1 MANNSLHKNPAP
13 VKNAPRALLDGLQR
27 NLHSLSGASQDYDS
41 LLQAID
47 SARFVLIGEASHG
60 THEFYKERVKITQRL
75 ILEKGFT
82 AIAVEA
88 DWPDAW
94 RVNRYVRGLS
104 ADADARE
111 ALAGFEHFPAW
122 MWRNTAVCDF
132 IEWLRQHNKA
142 LSPEKQV
149 GFYGMDLYSL
159 FRSME
164 EVLSYLDRT
173 DPDEALRA
181 RSRYACFHHVAQNS
195 QAYGYG
201 AAYGMARS
209 CEDDVVQQLRDM
221 TLRLAQN
228 PSTPSLARDD
238 YFYAQQNARLVR
250 NAEEY
255 YRSMFRGRVSSW
267 NLRDSHMVETLVALS
282 NHLSQDEGAAAPR
295 MAVWAHNS
303 HLGDAGVTDMGDRG
317 EWNVGQLMRERFGAD
332 AFLIGMSTHHG
343 TVTAASEWDEP
354 PQRKR
359 VRPGLEGS
367 WEAVFHQVGTPN
379 FMLLLKDNTELLNLT
394 EALRLQ
400 RAIGVIYRP
409 ETERQSHY
417 FFTHLGR
424 QFDALLHW
432 DESHALEPLD
442 KGLAWHE
449 GLAGEVPETYPS
461 GM

>member
-1 MANNSLHKNPAP
+1 MSANSLNKQPAR
-13 VKNAPRALLDGLQR
+13 VKDVPHALLGGLQR
-27 NLHSLSGASQDYDS
+27 NLHPLTGEAQDYDP
-41 LLQAID
+41 LLQAIG

-60 THEFYKERVKITQRL
+60 THEFYRERVKVTQRL

-104 ADADARE
+104 GDQDARE
-111 ALAGFEHFPAW
+111 ALAGFERFPAW
-122 MWRNTAVCDF
+122 MWRNTEVCDF
-132 IEWLRQHNKA
+132 VEWLRQHNSG
-142 LSPEKQV
+142 LSPDQQV

-164 EVLSYLDRT
+164 EVLVYLDRT
-173 DPDEALRA
+173 DPVAALRA
-181 RSRYACFHHVAQNS
+181 RSRYACFDHVGQDS
-195 QAYGYG
+195 QAYGYA

-209 CEDDVVQQLRDM
+209 CEDEVVQQLRAM
-221 TLRLAQN
+221 TLRLTQYA
-228 PSTPSLARDD
+228 PTPSLARDE

-282 NHLSQDEGAAAPR
+282 NHLSQGAAAPR

-303 HLGDAGVTDMGDRG
+303 HLGDAGVTDMGERG
-317 EWNVGQLMRERFGAD
+317 EWNVGQLMRERYGAE

-343 TVTAASEWDEP
+343 TVTAASDWDEP

-359 VRPGLEGS
+359 VRAGLEGS

-379 FMLLLKDNTELLNLT
+379 FMLLLRDHSELQNWC

-417 FFTHLGR
+417 FYTHLAR

-432 DESHALEPLD
+432 DETRALEPLD
-442 KGLAWHE
+442 KGLTWHQGE
-449 GLAGEVPETYPS
+449 AGEVPETYPT

>member
-1 MANNSLHKNPAP
+1 MSINSLNKLLTP

-27 NLHSLSGASQDYDS
+27 NLHPLVGGLQDYNP
-41 LLQAID
+41 LLEAID
-47 SARFVLIGEASHG
+47 TARFVLIGEASHG
-60 THEFYKERVKITQRL
+60 THEFYRERVKITQRL

-104 ADADARE
+104 TDPDARE
-111 ALAGFEHFPAW
+111 ALAGFERFPAW
-122 MWRNTAVCDF
+122 MWRNTEVCDF
-132 IEWLRQHNKA
+132 VEWLRQHNSG
-142 LSPEKQV
+142 LGLEQQV

-173 DPDEALRA
+173 DPVEAHRA
-181 RSRYACFHHVAQNS
+181 RSRYACFDHVGQDS

-209 CEDDVVQQLRDM
+209 CEDEVVQQLRDM
-221 TLRLAQN
+221 TLRLTQH
-228 PSTPSLARDD
+228 PSAPSLARDE
-238 YFYAQQNARLVR
+238 FFHAQQNARLVR
-250 NAEEY
+250 NAEAY
-255 YRSMFRGRVSSW
+255 YRSMFRGRASSW

-282 NHLSQDEGAAAPR
+282 NHLTQGAVVPR

-303 HLGDAGVTDMGDRG
+303 HLGDASVTEMGDRG
-317 EWNVGQLMRERFGAD
+317 EWNVGQLMRERFGSD

-379 FMLLLKDNTELLNLT
+379 FMLLLKEHPELQNLC

-417 FFTHLGR
+417 FYTHLGR

-432 DESHALEPLD
+432 DETCALDPLD
-442 KGLAWHE
+442 KGLAWHQGE
-449 GLAGEVPETYPS
+449 ANEVPETYPS
-461 GM
+461 GV

>member
-1 MANNSLHKNPAP
+1 MPTYTRNPTPAP
-13 VKNAPRALLDGLQR
+13 VKDAPRALLDGLQQQ
-27 NLHSLSGASQDYDS
+27 LQALTGGAQDYDS
-41 LLQAID
+41 LLQAIAA
-47 SARFVLIGEASHG
+47 ARFVLIGEASHG
-60 THEFYKERVKITQRL
+60 THEFYRERVKITQRL

-82 AIAVEA
+82 AVTVEA

-104 ADADARE
+104 NDHDARE
-111 ALAGFEHFPAW
+111 ALAGFERFPAW
-122 MWRNTAVCDF
+122 MWRNTEVCDF
-132 IEWLRQHNKA
+132 VEWLRNHNRNLK
-142 LSPEKQV
+142 PTQQV

-173 DPDEALRA
+173 DPVEALRA
-181 RSRYACFHHVAQNS
+181 RSRYACFDHVGQDS
-195 QAYGYG
+195 QAYGYA

-209 CEDDVVQQLRDM
+209 CEDAVVQQLQEM
-221 TLRLAQN
+221 TLRLTENTSA
-228 PSTPSLARDD
+228 PSSAKDD

-250 NAEEY
+250 NAEAY

-282 NHLSQDEGAAAPR
+282 NHLSQGVAAPR

-303 HLGDAGVTDMGDRG
+303 HLGDAGQTEMGDRG

-343 TVTAASEWDEP
+343 TVTAASEWDQP

-367 WEAVFHQVGTPN
+367 WEAVFHQVGTPD
-379 FMLLLKDNTELLNLT
+379 FMLILRDHTELLNLT

-417 FFTHLGR
+417 FYTHLGR

-432 DESHALEPLD
+432 DESHALVPLD
-442 KGLAWHE
+442 KGLAWHKGE
-449 GLAGEVPETYPS
+449 SGEVPETYPS
-461 GM
+461 GI

>member
-1 MANNSLHKNPAP
+1 MAASAFNKAVAA
-13 VKNAPRALLDGLQR
+13 VKDAPRALLDGLQQ
-27 NLHSLSGASQDYDS
+27 NLHSLTGAAPDYDP
-41 LLQAID
+41 LLKAIGT
-47 SARFVLIGEASHG
+47 ARFVLIGEASHG
-60 THEFYKERVKITQRL
+60 TREFYKERVKITQRL
-75 ILEKGFT
+75 ILEKGFK

-104 ADADARE
+104 ADPDARE
-111 ALAGFEHFPAW
+111 ALAGFERFPAW
-122 MWRNTAVCDF
+122 MWRNTEVCDF
-132 IEWLRQHNKA
+132 IEWLRRHNSG
-142 LSPEKQV
+142 LSPAEQV

-164 EVLSYLDRT
+164 EVLSYLDWA
-173 DPDEALRA
+173 DPAAALQARA
-181 RSRYACFHHVAQNS
+181 RYACFDHYGQDS
-195 QAYGYG
+195 QAYGY
-201 AAYGMARS
+201 ATAYGMARS
-209 CEDDVVQQLRDM
+209 CEDEVVQQLRDM
-221 TLRLAQN
+221 SLRLTQQAGA
-228 PSTPSLARDD
+228 SSFTLDE

-282 NHLSQDEGAAAPR
+282 NHLSLGAVPPH

-303 HLGDAGVTDMGDRG
+303 HLGDAAVTGMGDRG
-317 EWNVGQLMRERFGAD
+317 EWNVGQLMREHYGAEV
-332 AFLIGMSTHHG
+332 FLVGMSTHHG
-343 TVTAASEWDEP
+343 SVTAASEWDEP

-367 WEAVFHQVGTPN
+367 WEAVFHQVGTPD
-379 FMLLLKDNTELLNLT
+379 FMLLLRDNPALQKLT

-417 FFTHLGR
+417 FFTHLAR
-424 QFDALLHW
+424 QFDAILHF
-432 DESHALEPLD
+432 DETHALEPLD
-442 KGLAWHE
+442 KDLAWHQGE
-449 GLAGEVPETYPS
+449 AGDMPETYPS
-461 GM
+461 GI

>member
-1 MANNSLHKNPAP
+1 MANKSLNKIPSP
-13 VKNAPRALLDGLQR
+13 VKKATSTLLDGLQR
-27 NLHSLSGASQDYDS
+27 NLHPLVGAAQDYDP
-41 LLQAID
+41 LLQAIAT
-47 SARFVLIGEASHG
+47 ARFVLIGEASHG
-60 THEFYKERVKITQRL
+60 THEFYRERVKITQRL

-104 ADADARE
+104 GDQDARE
-111 ALAGFEHFPAW
+111 ALAGFERFPAW
-122 MWRNTAVCDF
+122 MWRNTEVCDF
-132 IEWLRQHNKA
+132 VEWLRQHNSG

-173 DPDEALRA
+173 DPEEALRA
-181 RSRYACFHHVAQNS
+181 RSRYACFDHVGQDS

-209 CEDDVVQQLRDM
+209 CEDEVVQQLRAM

-228 PSTPSLARDD
+228 PPALGLARDE

-282 NHLSQDEGAAAPR
+282 NHLSQGAAVPR

-303 HLGDAGVTDMGDRG
+303 HLGDAGVTGMGDRG
-317 EWNVGQLMRERFGAD
+317 EWNVGQLMRERYAAD
-332 AFLIGMSTHHG
+332 AFLIGMSTDHG
-343 TVTAASEWDEP
+343 TVTAASEWDQP

-379 FMLLLKDNTELLNLT
+379 FMLLLKDNMELLNLT

-409 ETERQSHY
+409 DTERQSHY

-442 KGLAWHE
+442 KSLTWHQGE
-449 GLAGEVPETYPS
+449 AGEVPETYPS
-461 GM
+461 GI

>member
-1 MANNSLHKNPAP
+1 MATNTPHKSTAP
-13 VKNAPRALLDGLQR
+13 VKDAPRALLDGLQR
-27 NLHSLSGASQDYDS
+27 YLHPLAGAAQDYDL

-47 SARFVLIGEASHG
+47 TARFVLIGEASHG
-60 THEFYKERVKITQRL
+60 THEFYRERVKITQRL

-104 ADADARE
+104 ADPDARE
-111 ALAGFEHFPAW
+111 ALAGFERFPAW
-122 MWRNTAVCDF
+122 MWRNTEVCDF
-132 IEWLRQHNKA
+132 IEWLRLYNSDLASAQ
-142 LSPEKQV
+142 QV

-159 FRSME
+159 FHSME
-164 EVLSYLDRT
+164 EVLSYLDKT
-173 DPDEALRA
+173 DPVEALRA
-181 RSRYACFHHVAQNS
+181 RSRYACFDHVGQDS
-195 QAYGYG
+195 QAYGYA

-209 CEDDVVQQLRDM
+209 CENEVVQQLQDM
-221 TLRLAQN
+221 TLRLTQN
-228 PSTPSLARDD
+228 ASTPSLARDE

-250 NAEEY
+250 NAEAY
-255 YRSMFRGRVSSW
+255 YRSMFRGRASSW

-282 NHLSQDEGAAAPR
+282 NHLSQGAAAPR

-317 EWNVGQLMRERFGAD
+317 EWNVGQLMRERYGAET
-332 AFLIGMSTHHG
+332 FLIGMSTHHG

-367 WEAVFHQVGTPN
+367 WEAIFHQVGTQN
-379 FMLLLKDNTELLNLT
+379 FMLPLKDHTELLNLT

-442 KGLAWHE
+442 KNLAYHKGE
-449 GLAGEVPETYPS
+449 AGEVPETYPS
-461 GM
+461 GI

>member
-1 MANNSLHKNPAP
+1 MPSNSLDKKLPP
-13 VKNAPRALLDGLQR
+13 VKTAPRALLEGLQK
-27 NLHSLSGASQDYDS
+27 NLHSLVGDPQDYDL
-41 LLQAID
+41 LLQVIAT
-47 SARFVLIGEASHG
+47 ARYVLIGEASHG
-60 THEFYKERVKITQRL
+60 TQEFYRERVKITQRL

-104 ADADARE
+104 ADPDARE
-111 ALAGFEHFPAW
+111 ALAGFERFPAW
-122 MWRNTAVCDF
+122 MWRNTEVCDF
-132 IEWLRQHNKA
+132 VEWLRKHNSG
-142 LSPEKQV
+142 LGPEQQV

-159 FRSME
+159 FRSIE

-173 DPDEALRA
+173 DPVQALRA
-181 RSRYACFHHVAQNS
+181 RARYACFDHVGQDS

-209 CEDDVVQQLRDM
+209 CEDEVVQQLRDM
-221 TLRLAQN
+221 TQRLAQN
-228 PSTPSLARDD
+228 PSMPSSARDE

-255 YRSMFRGRVSSW
+255 YRSMFRGRISSW
-267 NLRDSHMVETLVALS
+267 NLRDSHMVETLLALS
-282 NHLSQDEGAAAPR
+282 NHLSQGATVPR
-295 MAVWAHNS
+295 MVVWAHNS

-317 EWNVGQLMRERFGAD
+317 EWNVGQLMRERFGTD

-367 WEAVFHQVGTPN
+367 WEAIFHQVGTPN
-379 FMLLLKDNTELLNLT
+379 FMLLLKDHTELLNLT

-417 FFTHLGR
+417 FFTHLAR
-424 QFDALLHW
+424 QFDALLHL
-432 DESHALEPLD
+432 DETHALEPLD
-442 KGLAWHE
+442 KDLAWQA
-449 GLAGEVPETYPS
+449 GAAGEVPETYPS
-461 GM
+461 GI